1 MSSVRKEVII
11 HGLKLFLDMGVG
23 IGGDKWPAA
32 DLVRSCN
39 IYASIAWEKVK
50 CPNIDLH
57 CSKEMATILFC
68 CNCLAFS
75 KFSYGIFLVQFC
87 QFIME
92 DHWKNFFDKLFAG
105 KRIIELGNLTK
116 EFWCVCKRYTDKR
129 NESDVNND
137 ICC

>member
-32 DLVRSCN
+32 DLVRFCN
-39 IYASIAWEKVK
+39 IYVSIAREKVK
-50 CPNIDLH
+50 CPNIERH
-57 CSKEMATILFC
+57 CSEEMATILHC
-68 CNCLAFS
+68 CRYLAFS
-75 KFSYGIFLVQFC
+75 EFSYGIFLVQFC

-92 DHWKNFFDKLFAG
+92 DHWKNFFEKLFAG

-116 EFWCVCKRYTDKR
+116 
-129 NESDVNND
+129 
-137 ICC
+137 